1 LISLPTQAFLQTD
14 KTLITDHKVINEFN
28 IEMLSRRDELL
39 RNGNVFNI
47 YMENIDPSP
56 EGAYAPSYKKYWR

>member
-14 KTLITDHKVINEFN
+14 KTLIAYHKVINEFN
-28 IEMLSRRDELL
+28 IEMLSRRDQLL

-47 YMENIDPSP
+47 YMENIDTSP
-56 EGAYAPSYKKYWR
+56 EAEYAPSYKKYWR